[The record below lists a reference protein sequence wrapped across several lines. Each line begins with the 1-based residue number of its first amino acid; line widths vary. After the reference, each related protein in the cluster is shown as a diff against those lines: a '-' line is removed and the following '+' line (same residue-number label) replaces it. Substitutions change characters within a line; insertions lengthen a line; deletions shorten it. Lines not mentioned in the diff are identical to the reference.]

1 MTQYFIKVIPTTLH
15 YLNGTTVHTNQ
26 FSATQHEKVISGPQ
40 VSGLPGYY
48 YFILFYYWIKV

>member
-48 YFILFYYWIKV
+48 YFILFYY